1 MKPKKSIWH
10 YPRVKVWVVAL
21 VAIMGSIFVAGTVT
35 AQKRRAPR
43 AAAPATAGKTIRIQT
58 APKATIWIDDLKRG
72 VTDDSGKLEIKQV
85 ASRAHVIR
93 VRATGY
99 KEITR
104 PLTPPLPATLT
115 IKMTVPADA
124 AEAAFQSAET
134 AAATAKDDDGR
145 RAAVVFYQ
153 KALSLRPR
161 YPEAHVGLAR
171 VYSDLNEHD
180 LALDSIDEA
189 RDDRPNF
196 SVASTVEGRIWRAFH
211 DDEKAV
217 ESFKRA
223 IREARGYQPEAHTG
237 LGLTYED
244 LSQYEE
250 AAVEFKTAILQLA
263 DTEPLVYQ
271 LLGSTNEKLEK
282 YKEAVAAYDKYLELA
297 PNGNLAPAVRSVI
310 DQLRRQANG
319 EEPIP

>member
-1 MKPKKSIWH
+1 MNLRKFVWPNGPMKFC
-10 YPRVKVWVVAL
+10 VFAL
-21 VAIMGSIFVAGTVT
+21 TAIVGSMLLAGTVT
-35 AQKRRAPR
+35 AQKRRAPG
-43 AAAPATAGKTIRIQT
+43 AAVPATAGKTLRIQT

-72 VTDDSGKLEIKQV
+72 VTDESGKLEIKQV
-85 ASRAHVIR
+85 ASRAHTIR
-93 VRATGY
+93 IRATGF

-104 PLTPPLPATLT
+104 PLAPPIPATLS
-115 IKMTVPADA
+115 IKLTLPADA
-124 AEAAFQSAET
+124 AETAFQAAET
-134 AAATAKDDDGR
+134 AAAQAKDDDAR
-145 RAAVVFYQ
+145 RAAVLLYQ
-153 KALSLRPR
+153 KALTLRPN
-161 YPEAHVGLAR
+161 YPAAHVGLAR

-180 LALDSIDEA
+180 LALESIDDA
-189 RDDRPNF
+189 RADRPNF
-196 SVASTVEGRIWRAFH
+196 SEASTVEGRIWRAFH

-271 LLGSTNEKLEK
+271 LLGSTYEKLEK

-319 EEPIP
+319 EDPTP